1 MFSFVVHHAPKVPG
15 RTLPFVIA
23 LVELEEGV
31 RMLGELRS
39 VDPVDRCGR
48 NARPRNVYRLP
59 RGDTGPGMDAVRMG
73 AGRMSAPTI
82 SVGTKL
88 PELSLY
94 GDPTFIVSTAIAT
107 RDYQDVHHDR
117 DKAQAKGSKDIFV
130 NILTDTGLVQRY
142 ITDWAGP
149 TAIIKSIKLRLG
161 VPWYA
166 YDTVTFSG
174 EVTAVDDGTHHG
186 ESRWQQQ
193 PRRPRDRDRNT
204 DHRRER
210 LMAGQLSGK
219 AAIVGIGATDFSKNS
234 GRSELRLASEAV
246 LDALDDAGLTPADV
260 DGMVTFTMDS
270 NTEVAIARATGIGE
284 LKFFSKIHHGGGAA
298 CATVQQAAIAVATG
312 VADCVVAYRAFNERS
327 GQRFGQVQL
336 RLVENADSTG
346 VDNSFS
352 YPHGLSTPAAQVAMI
367 ARRYMH
373 LSGATSKDFGAVS
386 VADRKHAAKN
396 PKAYFY
402 EKPISI
408 EDHQN
413 SRWIAE
419 PLRLLDCCQET
430 DGGVAL
436 VITSAER
443 AKDLKHRPAVIEAA
457 SQGSS
462 PDQYSMVSYYRP
474 ELGLP
479 EMGLVGRQLWE
490 QSGLKPTDIQTA
502 VLYDHFTPFTLIQLE
517 ELGFCGK
524 GEAKDFIA
532 DGAIEVGGRLPINTH
547 GGQLGEAYIH
557 GMNGIA
563 EGVRQLRG
571 SSVNPVPDV
580 EHVLVTAGTGVPTSG
595 LILG

>member
-1 MFSFVVHHAPKVPG
+1 MKVVGSNSLGDH
-15 RTLPFVIA
+15 VIA
-23 LVELEEGV
+23 
-31 RMLGELRS
+31 
-39 VDPVDRCGR
+39 
-48 NARPRNVYRLP
+48 NATL
-59 RGDTGPGMDAVRMG
+59 TIG
-73 AGRMSAPTI
+73 ATLM
-82 SVGTKL
+82 
-88 PELSLY
+88 
-94 GDPTFIVSTAIAT
+94 
-107 RDYQDVHHDR
+107 
-117 DKAQAKGSKDIFV
+117 
-130 NILTDTGLVQRY
+130 
-142 ITDWAGP
+142 
-149 TAIIKSIKLRLG
+149 
-161 VPWYA
+161 
-166 YDTVTFSG
+166 SG
-174 EVTAVDDGTHHG
+174 E
-186 ESRWQQQ
+186 
-193 PRRPRDRDRNT
+193 
-204 DHRRER
+204 
-210 LMAGQLSGK
+210 LSGK

-234 GRSELRLASEAV
+234 GRSELRLAAEAV

-270 NTEVAIARATGIGE
+270 NTEVAVARATGIGD

-327 GQRFGQVQL
+327 GMRFGQVQM

-367 ARRYMH
+367 AKRYMH
-373 LSGATSKDFGAVS
+373 LSGATSRDFGAVS
-386 VADRKHAAKN
+386 VADRKHAANN

-402 EKPISI
+402 EKPITI
-408 EDHQN
+408 EEHQN

-443 AKDLKHRPAVIEAA
+443 AKDLKHRPGDHRGGVAGGEPGPVLDGQLLPAGA
-457 SQGSS
+457 
-462 PDQYSMVSYYRP
+462 R
-474 ELGLP
+474 GLP
-479 EMGLVGRQLWE
+479 EMGLVGKQLWA

-502 VLYDHFTPFTLIQLE
+502 ILYDHFTPFTLIQLE
-517 ELGFCGK
+517 ELGFCGW

-532 DGAIEVGGRLPINTH
+532 DGAIEIGGRLPINTH

-571 SSVNPVPDV
+571 TSVNPVPDV

>member
-1 MFSFVVHHAPKVPG
+1 MS
-15 RTLPFVIA
+15 R
-23 LVELEEGV
+23 
-31 RMLGELRS
+31 GE
-39 VDPVDRCGR
+39 
-48 NARPRNVYRLP
+48 
-59 RGDTGPGMDAVRMG
+59 
-73 AGRMSAPTI
+73 
-82 SVGTKL
+82 
-88 PELSLY
+88 
-94 GDPTFIVSTAIAT
+94 
-107 RDYQDVHHDR
+107 
-117 DKAQAKGSKDIFV
+117 
-130 NILTDTGLVQRY
+130 
-142 ITDWAGP
+142 
-149 TAIIKSIKLRLG
+149 
-161 VPWYA
+161 
-166 YDTVTFSG
+166 
-174 EVTAVDDGTHHG
+174 
-186 ESRWQQQ
+186 
-193 PRRPRDRDRNT
+193 
-204 DHRRER
+204 
-210 LMAGQLSGK
+210 LSGK

-246 LDALDDAGLTPADV
+246 LDALADAGLTPADV

-270 NTEVAIARATGIGE
+270 NTEVSIARATGIGE

-327 GQRFGQVQL
+327 GMRFGQVQM

-367 ARRYMH
+367 AQRYMH
-373 LSGATSKDFGAVS
+373 YSGATSRDFGTVS

-402 EKPISI
+402 EKPITI

-443 AKDLKHRPAVIEAA
+443 AKDLEHRPAVIEAA
-457 SQGSS
+457 SQGAS
-462 PDQYSMVSYYRP
+462 PDQYSMTSYYRS

-490 QSGLKPTDIQTA
+490 QSGLTPADIQTA
-502 VLYDHFTPFTLIQLE
+502 ILYDHFTPFTLIQLE
-517 ELGFCGK
+517 ELGFCAP
-524 GEAKDFIA
+524 GEAKDYIK
-532 DGAIEVGGRLPINTH
+532 DGAIEIGGRLPINTH

-571 SSVNPVPDV
+571 TSVNPVDNV

>member
-1 MFSFVVHHAPKVPG
+1 M
-15 RTLPFVIA
+15 
-23 LVELEEGV
+23 
-31 RMLGELRS
+31 
-39 VDPVDRCGR
+39 
-48 NARPRNVYRLP
+48 
-59 RGDTGPGMDAVRMG
+59 
-73 AGRMSAPTI
+73 
-82 SVGTKL
+82 
-88 PELSLY
+88 
-94 GDPTFIVSTAIAT
+94 STAIAT

-117 DKAQAKGSKDIFV
+117 DKAQSKGSKDIFV

-149 TAIIKSIKLRLG
+149 NAIIKSIGLRLG

-166 YDTVTFSG
+166 YDTVTFKG
-174 EVTAVDDGTHHG
+174 EVTAVEDGLVTVKVVG
-186 ESRWQQQ
+186 S
-193 PRRPRDRDRNT
+193 NSLG
-204 DHRRER
+204 DHVIAKATLVDRER
-210 LMAGQLSGK
+210 LMSNGLSGK

-270 NTEVAIARATGIGE
+270 NTEVAIARATGIGD

-312 VADCVVAYRAFNERS
+312 VAECVVAYRAFNERS
-327 GQRFGQVQL
+327 GQRFGQVQM

-373 LSGATSKDFGAVS
+373 LSGATSRDFGAVS

-402 EKPISI
+402 EKPITI

-436 VITSAER
+436 VVTSAER
-443 AKDLKHRPAVIEAA
+443 AKDLRNRPAVIEAA
-457 SQGSS
+457 SQGAS

-490 QSGLKPTDIQTA
+490 QSGLNPSDIQTA

-517 ELGFCGK
+517 ELGFCGR

-571 SSVNPVPDV
+571 SSVNSVPDV

>member
-1 MFSFVVHHAPKVPG
+1 MPG
-15 RTLPFVIA
+15 
-23 LVELEEGV
+23 E
-31 RMLGELRS
+31 
-39 VDPVDRCGR
+39 
-48 NARPRNVYRLP
+48 
-59 RGDTGPGMDAVRMG
+59 
-73 AGRMSAPTI
+73 
-82 SVGTKL
+82 
-88 PELSLY
+88 
-94 GDPTFIVSTAIAT
+94 
-107 RDYQDVHHDR
+107 
-117 DKAQAKGSKDIFV
+117 
-130 NILTDTGLVQRY
+130 
-142 ITDWAGP
+142 
-149 TAIIKSIKLRLG
+149 
-161 VPWYA
+161 
-166 YDTVTFSG
+166 
-174 EVTAVDDGTHHG
+174 
-186 ESRWQQQ
+186 
-193 PRRPRDRDRNT
+193 
-204 DHRRER
+204 
-210 LMAGQLSGK
+210 LSGK

-234 GRSELRLASEAV
+234 GRSELRLAAEAV

-327 GQRFGQVQL
+327 GMRFGQVQT

-367 ARRYMH
+367 AKRYMH
-373 LSGATSKDFGAVS
+373 LTGATSKDFGAVS

-402 EKPISI
+402 EKPITI

-430 DGGVAL
+430 DGAVAL
-436 VITSAER
+436 VITSPER
-443 AKDLKHRPAVIEAA
+443 AKDLKHRPAIIEAA
-457 SQGSS
+457 SQGAS

-479 EMGLVGRQLWE
+479 EMGLVGKQLWS
-490 QSGLKPTDIQTA
+490 QSGLRPADIQTA

-517 ELGFCGK
+517 ELGFCGQ
-524 GEAKDFIA
+524 GEAKDFVA

-571 SSVNPVPDV
+571 SSVNQVDNV

>member
-1 MFSFVVHHAPKVPG
+1 
-15 RTLPFVIA
+15 
-23 LVELEEGV
+23 
-31 RMLGELRS
+31 ML
-39 VDPVDRCGR
+39 
-48 NARPRNVYRLP
+48 
-59 RGDTGPGMDAVRMG
+59 
-73 AGRMSAPTI
+73 SA
-82 SVGTKL
+82 
-88 PELSLY
+88 
-94 GDPTFIVSTAIAT
+94 
-107 RDYQDVHHDR
+107 
-117 DKAQAKGSKDIFV
+117 
-130 NILTDTGLVQRY
+130 
-142 ITDWAGP
+142 
-149 TAIIKSIKLRLG
+149 
-161 VPWYA
+161 
-166 YDTVTFSG
+166 
-174 EVTAVDDGTHHG
+174 
-186 ESRWQQQ
+186 
-193 PRRPRDRDRNT
+193 
-204 DHRRER
+204 
-210 LMAGQLSGK
+210 K

-234 GRSELRLASEAV
+234 GRSELRLAAEAV
-246 LDALDDAGLTPADV
+246 LGALDDAGLSPADV
-260 DGMVTFTMDS
+260 DGLTTFTMDS
-270 NTEVAIARATGIGE
+270 NTEVAVARATGMGD
-284 LKFFSKIHHGGGAA
+284 LKFFSKIHYGGGAA

-312 VADCVVAYRAFNERS
+312 LADVVVAYRAFNERS
-327 GQRFGQVQL
+327 GMRFGQVQT
-336 RLVENADSTG
+336 RLVGDGGAQADSTTA
-346 VDNSFS
+346 DNAFS

-367 ARRYMH
+367 AQRYMH
-373 LSGATSKDFGAVS
+373 LSGATSRDFGVIS

-402 EKPISI
+402 EKPITI

-430 DGGVAL
+430 DGAVAI
-436 VITSAER
+436 VVTSVER
-443 AKDLKHRPAVIEAA
+443 ARDLKQRPAVIEAA

-462 PDQYSMVSYYRP
+462 PDQYTMVSYYRP

-479 EMGLVGRQLWE
+479 EMGVVGRQLWE
-490 QSGLKPTDIQTA
+490 QSGLKPGDIQTA

-571 SSVNPVPDV
+571 ISVNPVPDV

>member
-1 MFSFVVHHAPKVPG
+1 
-15 RTLPFVIA
+15 
-23 LVELEEGV
+23 
-31 RMLGELRS
+31 
-39 VDPVDRCGR
+39 
-48 NARPRNVYRLP
+48 
-59 RGDTGPGMDAVRMG
+59 
-73 AGRMSAPTI
+73 
-82 SVGTKL
+82 
-88 PELSLY
+88 
-94 GDPTFIVSTAIAT
+94 
-107 RDYQDVHHDR
+107 
-117 DKAQAKGSKDIFV
+117 
-130 NILTDTGLVQRY
+130 
-142 ITDWAGP
+142 
-149 TAIIKSIKLRLG
+149 
-161 VPWYA
+161 
-166 YDTVTFSG
+166 
-174 EVTAVDDGTHHG
+174 
-186 ESRWQQQ
+186 
-193 PRRPRDRDRNT
+193 
-204 DHRRER
+204 
-210 LMAGQLSGK
+210 
-219 AAIVGIGATDFSKNS
+219 
-234 GRSELRLASEAV
+234 
-246 LDALDDAGLTPADV
+246 
-260 DGMVTFTMDS
+260 MVTFTMDS
-270 NTEVAIARATGIGE
+270 NTEVAIARAIGIPE

-327 GQRFGQVQL
+327 GTRFGQVQM

-373 LSGATSKDFGAVS
+373 QSGATSRDFGAVS
-386 VADRKHAAKN
+386 VADRKHAANN

-402 EKPISI
+402 QKPITI

-443 AKDLKHRPAVIEAA
+443 AKDLKHRPAIIEAA

-462 PDQYSMVSYYRP
+462 ADQYSMVSYYRP

-502 VLYDHFTPFTLIQLE
+502 ILYDHFTPFTLIQLE
-517 ELGFCGK
+517 ELGFCDQGD
-524 GEAKDFIA
+524 AKDFIA
-532 DGAIEVGGRLPINTH
+532 DGAIEIGGRLPINTH

-571 SSVNPVPDV
+571 TSVNPVPNV